1 MRRRQILPDLF
12 EAEGQSLLLNERE
25 FNRLARERRTRQS
38 SQTNNEIEMPT
49 NDGASSSA
57 GSSTS
62 GSSGSSTQQPTTS
75 TTLNSVDAMAEA
87 ERKIKSMEAQLK
99 AAQDAFNIQL
109 AQKEAD
115 LDG

>member
-49 NDGASSSA
+49 NDGASSFA

-62 GSSGSSTQQPTTS
+62 GSSGSSTQQP

>member
-12 EAEGQSLLLNERE
+12 GAEGQSLLLNERE
-25 FNRLARERRTRQS
+25 LNRLARERRARQS

-62 GSSGSSTQQPTTS
+62 GSSGSSTQQP